1 MDLIIATNNKHKL
14 AELREIL
21 SPYFDNI
28 LSLEEAGI
36 THETVE
42 DADTFEGNALKKAR
56 EIAEISGCAALADD
70 SGLTVRALNGAPGV
84 YSARYAGEP
93 RDDKK
98 NLELVLEHMRDKED
112 REAGFVCVLA
122 LAAPGLELCAEG
134 VIKGRLTY
142 APEGE
147 GGFGYDPIFYV
158 PEYKCT
164 FAQMST
170 EQKNKL
176 SHRAMAAKKLAE
188 LLKKL

>member
-28 LSLEEAGI
+28 LSLEQANI

-42 DADTFEGNALKKAR
+42 DADTFKGNALKKAR
-56 EIAEISGCAALADD
+56 EIAEISGLSALADD
-70 SGLTVRALNGAPGV
+70 SGLTVRALDGAPGV

-93 RDDKK
+93 CDDKK
-98 NLELVLEHMRDKED
+98 NLELVLERMQDKKD
-112 REAGFVCVLA
+112 REASFVCALA
-122 LAAPGLELCAEG
+122 LVTPSFELCAEG
-134 VIKGRLTY
+134 EVKGRLTY

-147 GGFGYDPIFYV
+147 GGFGYDPIFYL

-164 FAQMST
+164 FAQMSA

-176 SHRAMAAKKLAE
+176 SHRAAAAKKLAE
-188 LLKKL
+188 QLKTL

>member
-14 AELREIL
+14 AELKEIL
-21 SPYFDNI
+21 SPYFSNI
-28 LSLEEAGI
+28 LSLEQAKI

-42 DADTFEGNALKKAR
+42 DAGTFEGNALKKAR

-84 YSARYAGEP
+84 YSARYAGES

-98 NLELVLEHMRDKED
+98 NLELVLERMRDKED
-112 REAGFVCVLA
+112 RQASFVCVLA

-134 VIKGRLTY
+134 VVEGRLTY
-142 APEGE
+142 VPEGE

-164 FAQMST
+164 FAQMSA

-176 SHRAMAAKKLAE
+176 SHRAAAAKKLAE